1 MKNDI
6 FVKLNYKTIGELKSL
21 IVDREHKDK
30 DYDKYLMCTGKYDKN
45 GWTFIFK
52 ANSMEEAEEII
63 NNSSKKRLYKN
74 KIKEENILMM
84 SKEVNKI
91 LSPIERVQIPAFMQ

>member
-21 IVDREHKDK
+21 IVDREHKNK

-52 ANSMEEAEEII
+52 ASSMEEAEEII
-63 NNSSKKRLYKN
+63 NNSNKKRLYKDRN
-74 KIKEENILMM
+74 KQENILI
-84 SKEVNKI
+84 SNKEVNKFI
-91 LSPIERVQIPAFMQ
+91 KPIERVQIPAFMQ

>member
-30 DYDKYLMCTGKYDKN
+30 DYGKYLMCTGKYDKN

-52 ANSMEEAEEII
+52 ANSMKEAEEII
-63 NNSSKKRLYKN
+63 NNSNKKRLYN
-74 KIKEENILMM
+74 KIKEENRLIM

-91 LSPIERVQIPAFMQ
+91 ITPIERVQIPAFMQ

>member
-30 DYDKYLMCTGKYDKN
+30 EFEKYLMCTGKYDKN

-52 ANSMEEAEEII
+52 ANSIEEAEEII
-63 NNSSKKRLYKN
+63 NNSNKRNLHKN
-74 KIKEENILMM
+74 KAEKDDTLMK
-84 SKEVNKI
+84 SKEVNEI
-91 LSPIERVQIPAFMQ
+91 FHPIEKVQIPAFM